1 MTEHLPNLKIDNY
14 NEAVAIVVGPPM
26 MMHFTCLQLLE
37 LGFKEENIW
46 ISQERKMCC
55 GIGKCGHCK
64 INESYVCTD
73 GPVYNYTVGRHMF
86 D

>member
-1 MTEHLPNLKIDNY
+1 
-14 NEAVAIVVGPPM
+14 M
-26 MMHFTCLQLLE
+26 MKFSALALLE
-37 LGFKEENIW
+37 AGFKEENIW

-64 INESYVCTD
+64 IGDVYICVD
-73 GPVYNYTVGRHMF
+73 GPVFNYVKGHTLL